1 MIVFLDNS
9 RSGYLEDREEN
20 ILTTE
25 SLMIRDFP
33 KDERPR
39 ERFIQ
44 SGPESLSNHELLAL
58 MLRTGTK
65 EESVLQLANRLLT
78 HFEGLRLLK
87 DATLDE
93 MTAIKGIGSAKA
105 IQVLAAIELGRRVS
119 NLNYDDRY
127 VIRSPEDGAKYVMN
141 DMRFLTQEHF
151 VTLYLNTKNQVM
163 NKKTVFIGSLNA
175 SIVHPREVYKEA
187 LRRSAASII
196 CIHNHPSGDPS
207 PSREDIEVT
216 KRLNECGRI
225 LGIDLLD
232 HLIIGEN
239 KFVSLKE
246 KGYL

>member
-1 MIVFLDNS
+1 
-9 RSGYLEDREEN
+9 
-20 ILTTE
+20 
-25 SLMIRDFP
+25 MIRDFP

-39 ERFIQ
+39 ERFVQ

-163 NKKTVFIGSLNA
+163 NKKTIFIGSLNA

-196 CIHNHPSGDPS
+196 CIHNHPWRPS

-216 KRLNECGRI
+216 KRLNECGKI
-225 LGIDLLD
+225 FGIDLLD

-239 KFVSLKE
+239 KFVCLKE